1 MASAH
6 ENTEPSGLAD
16 GVPTRDLRGSAPAAT
31 GRSSV
36 PPNTVRKDNITFDL
50 ANPNIARAVRRRSTT
65 EQERPTY
72 DEYVARMRR
81 AERLELVE
89 GSDSERTGT
98 TWGLPGVDNWP
109 TVLTPEGE
117 MPEGYGPGR
126 AEPNRNTGRRGAADP
141 TYMVGSWSTIDDNEQ
156 RMSGGSPSGNA

>member
-1 MASAH
+1 MVSTQG
-6 ENTEPSGLAD
+6 NSEPSAPSD
-16 GVPTRDLRGSAPAAT
+16 GEPTRDLRGTTQSEQ
-31 GRSSV
+31 SV
-36 PPNTVRKDNITFDL
+36 ALAPPNTIRKDNITFDQS
-50 ANPNIARAVRRRSTT
+50 NPNVARAVRRRSAPT
-65 EQERPTY
+65 EVKVTY
-72 DEYVARMRR
+72 EEYLARVRR
-81 AERLELVE
+81 SEGPDLVE

-126 AEPNRNTGRRGAADP
+126 AEPNRNTGRRGMPDP
-141 TYMVGSWSTIDDNEQ
+141 TYMVGGWSTIDDNET